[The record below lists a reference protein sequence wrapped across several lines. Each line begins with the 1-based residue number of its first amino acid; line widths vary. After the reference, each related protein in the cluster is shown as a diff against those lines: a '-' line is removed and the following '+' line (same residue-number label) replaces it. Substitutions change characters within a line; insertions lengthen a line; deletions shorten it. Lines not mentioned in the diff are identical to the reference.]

1 MSINDKVQVLWKT
14 NCEWRDRP
22 HWPKRREI
30 KLRQGDSAENSI
42 LPLKPG
48 DLVRIKFGS
57 RWYDTE
63 VAEHWNPKSK
73 KGMCLQL
80 LEFMI
85 RIVVKKRISKDGTS
99 RRIN

>member
-1 MSINDKVQVLWKT
+1 MIKSKFSG
-14 NCEWRDRP
+14 
-22 HWPKRREI
+22 RRIANGEI
-30 KLRQGDSAENSI
+30 APTGQNVVKSI
-42 LPLKPG
+42 LSLKPS

-57 RWYDTE
+57 RWYDAE

-73 KGMCLQL
+73 KGMYLQL

-85 RIVVKKRISKDGTS
+85 RILVKKRISKDGTS

>member
-1 MSINDKVQVLWKT
+1 MIKSKFSG
-14 NCEWRDRP
+14 
-22 HWPKRREI
+22 RRIANGEI
-30 KLRQGDSAENSI
+30 APTGQNVVKS
-42 LPLKPG
+42 LKPS

-57 RWYDTE
+57 RWYDAE

-73 KGMCLQL
+73 KGMYLQL

-85 RIVVKKRISKDGTS
+85 RILVKKRISKDGTS

>member
-14 NCEWRDRP
+14 NCEWRDHP

-57 RWYDTE
+57 RWYDAE

-85 RIVVKKRISKDGTS
+85 RRVVKKPISKDGMS